1 MKRGSTKAKRKPLAV
16 EVQPVVRFE
25 VGQIWKTSRGH
36 LWHVV
41 EIRNTGQSVLRLG
54 GYGRKQFRTIPPSMW
69 ICKSNPAVT
78 GPQGTVQGVVQPPN
92 PI

>member
-41 EIRNTGQSVLRLG
+41 EIMNTGQSVLRLG
-54 GYGRKQFRTIPPSMW
+54 GYGRKQFRTNPPRMW
-69 ICKSNPAVT
+69 MCISN
-78 GPQGTVQGVVQPPN
+78 TV
-92 PI
+92 ITETSK

>member
-1 MKRGSTKAKRKPLAV
+1 MKRGSTKAKRKPSAV
-16 EVQPVVRFE
+16 VVEPVVRFE
-25 VGQIWKTSRGH
+25 VGQIWQTSRGH

-69 ICKSNPAVT
+69 ICKSNPTGQAVPHET
-78 GPQGTVQGVVQPPN
+78 AGKE
-92 PI
+92 